1 MKEQARDISFWR
13 LSASL
18 AKKKRRPRLTPLL
31 SIRNAEKQ
39 MLQSAI
45 GPEGLKN
52 LLANNV

>member
-39 MLQSAI
+39 MRQSAI